1 MQPDTQQNLSR
12 QESGSPAHQACANCT
27 RLDRREFLN
36 TASILSLGALLAACG
51 DGVID
56 GPLALLEA
64 VSTPVRVDPALY
76 PALQQLGGRA
86 IVTPAG
92 RAPML
97 VETIG
102 TKQYRAFSLVCPHK
116 GTVVDPTDDG
126 FLCPNHGARFTRTG
140 TWVGGQPTVDLSPIA
155 VTVDPD
161 GTLLVGGVV
170 LPPAPP
176 ALALSTNSIA
186 FSATV
191 NGATPPAQTV
201 DITNSG
207 GGTLAGIGFS
217 LTYGNNQATGWLA
230 VTLATLSAPSSVSL
244 SVARGSLPAGS
255 YTATVTVTA
264 TDTSNAAQTIAVT
277 LIVID
282 TSTPAALQLSSTTAS
297 FSGTVGGSV
306 ASQAIQIINSGA
318 GAIGSLASTIAYG
331 AGATGWLSTS
341 SFAGSSTPTTFT
353 LRPQIAALQ
362 SGTYTATIT
371 ISGAGVTSK
380 TIAVTLT
387 VVNAGLPVTLSA
399 WPALANVGG
408 AVGSVGVL
416 NFSPVAVV
424 RTGASSFVAFSLVC
438 PHAGSIVQV
447 INNSTFR
454 CPNHGATWFGTGQ
467 LMPNSPQATTRL
479 VSLRVTYTPGDTV
492 LYVS

>member
-1 MQPDTQQNLSR
+1 M
-12 QESGSPAHQACANCT
+12 
-27 RLDRREFLN
+27 
-36 TASILSLGALLAACG
+36 ISLGALLAACG

-64 VSTPVRVDPALY
+64 VTTPVRVDPALY
-76 PALQQLGGRA
+76 PALQQVGGRA

-92 RAPML
+92 RAPM
-97 VETIG
+97 VIETIG
-102 TKQYRAFSLVCPHK
+102 ARQYRAFSLVCPHK
-116 GTVVDPTDDG
+116 GTVVDPTNDG
-126 FLCPNHGARFTRTG
+126 FLCPNHGARFTREG

-170 LPPAPP
+170 LPPLPP
-176 ALALSTNSIA
+176 TLALSTNTIA

-191 NGATPPAQTV
+191 SGATPPAQTV

-207 GGTLAGIGFS
+207 GGTLSGINFS
-217 LTYGNNQATGWLA
+217 LTYGSNQSSGWLA
-230 VTLATLSAPSSVSL
+230 VTLSALTAPSSVSL
-244 SVARGSLPAGS
+244 SVSRGSLPAGS
-255 YTATVTVTA
+255 YSATVTVSAAGA
-264 TDTSNAAQTIAVT
+264 TNAAQTIAVT
-277 LIVID
+277 FIVID
-282 TSTPAALQLSSTTAS
+282 TSTPAALQLSSSAVN
-297 FSGTVGGSV
+297 FSGTVGASV
-306 ASQAIQIINSGA
+306 AAQAVQIINSGA

-331 AGATGWLSTS
+331 AGATGWLATS
-341 SFAGSSTPTTFT
+341 SFAGSATPTTFT
-353 LRPQIAALQ
+353 LRPQIGSLAA
-362 SGTYTATIT
+362 GTYTATVT
-371 ISGAGVTSK
+371 VSGAGVASK
-380 TIAVTLT
+380 TIAVSLT
-387 VVNAGLPVTLSA
+387 VVNAGLPVTIAA
-399 WPALANVGG
+399 WPALANIGG
-408 AVGSVGVL
+408 AAGSVGIL

-454 CPNHGATWFGTGQ
+454 CPNHGATWFGTGL

-479 VSLRVTYTPGDTV
+479 VSLRVTYTPGDPV